1 LKKNSPTL
9 AIINIGQLL
18 TLRSPATGPRA
29 GKNQSDLGIIENGAV
44 LISGDKIL
52 EVGKTSTLK
61 KKTSRKTKVIDAK
74 GKAVTPGLVDC
85 HTHLVFAGSRADEF
99 EQRILGKSY
108 QEIAQMGGGIN
119 ATVAQTRKS
128 SPKELFN
135 LGMERLNRML
145 SFGTTTAE
153 TKSGYGLSTES
164 ELKILEV
171 IKSLRRKHPIDIVPT
186 FLGAHAIPE
195 EFKIYRRDYIRI
207 LTEEMIPQVAKRKL
221 AEFCDVFCENG
232 YFTGEESKKIL
243 EAGKNFGLKPKVHA
257 DELGNTGGSQ
267 VAAEVGAVSADH
279 LVYAIDDDIEKMK
292 KTGVIAVLLP
302 STSFFLNSRYAP
314 ARKMVENGLAVALA
328 TDFNPGTSMTESM
341 QMVMS
346 LGCLN
351 LKMTPAEVI
360 VASTINS
367 AFALNRGEQI
377 GSLEPGKKGDL
388 LIWEVASFKEIPYH
402 YGVNLVQKVIKNGK
416 VAFQN
421 K

>member
-1 LKKNSPTL
+1 MKTASPTL
-9 AIINIGQLL
+9 AILNIGQLL
-18 TLRSPATGPRA
+18 TLRSSATGPRA
-29 GKNQSDLGIIENGAV
+29 GKSQSDLGIIENGAV

-52 EVGKTSTLK
+52 EVGKTPTIK
-61 KKTSRKTKVIDAK
+61 KKFFRKTKVIDAQ
-74 GKAVTPGLVDC
+74 GKVVTPGLVDS

-119 ATVAQTRKS
+119 STVTQTRKA
-128 SPKELFN
+128 SPKELLN

-145 SFGTTTAE
+145 FFGTTTVEA
-153 TKSGYGLSTES
+153 KSGYGLSTES

-171 IKSLRRKHPIDIVPT
+171 IKSLRRKHSIDIVPT

-207 LTEEMIPQVAKRKL
+207 LTEEMIPQVAKKKL

-232 YFTGEESKKIL
+232 YFTVDETRKIL
-243 EAGKNFGLKPKVHA
+243 ETGKTFGLKPKVHA

-267 VAAEVGAVSADH
+267 IAAEVGAVSADH

-292 KTGVIAVLLP
+292 RAGVIAILLP

-314 ARKMVENGLAVALA
+314 ARKMIENGLPVALA

-346 LGCLN
+346 LACLN
-351 LKMTPAEVI
+351 LKMTPAQVM
-360 VASTINS
+360 VAATINS
-367 AFALNRGEQI
+367 AYAINRGEQS
-377 GSLEPGKKGDL
+377 GSLELGKKADL
-388 LIWEVASFKEIPYH
+388 VIWEVANYREIPYH
-402 YGVNLVQKVIKNGK
+402 YGVNLVRTVIKNGK
-416 VAFQN
+416 IAFQN

>member
-1 LKKNSPTL
+1 MKAPSPTL
-9 AIINIGQLL
+9 AIVNISQLL
-18 TLRSPATGPRA
+18 TVRSSVTGPRA
-29 GKNQSDLGIIENGAV
+29 GKNQSDLGIVESGAV

-52 EVGKTSTLK
+52 EVGKTATLK
-61 KKTSRKTKVIDAK
+61 KKISRQTKVIDAK
-74 GKAVTPGLVDC
+74 GKVITPGLVDC

-99 EQRILGKSY
+99 EFRIQGKTY

-119 ATVAQTRKS
+119 STVTQTRKAS
-128 SPKELFN
+128 AKELFKS
-135 LGMERLNRML
+135 GMERLNRML
-145 SFGTTTAE
+145 SFGTTTVEA
-153 TKSGYGLSTES
+153 KSGYGLSTES

-171 IKSLRRKHPIDIVPT
+171 IKSLRRRHTIDIVPT

-232 YFTGEESKKIL
+232 YFSVEESRKIL
-243 EAGKNFGLKPKVHA
+243 ETGKKFGLKPKVHA

-267 VAAEVGAVSADH
+267 VATDVGAISADH

-292 KTGVIAVLLP
+292 RAGVIAVLLP
-302 STSFFLNSRYAP
+302 STSFFLASRYAP
-314 ARKMVENGLAVALA
+314 ARKMIENGLPVALA

-341 QMVMS
+341 PMVMS

-351 LKMTPAEVI
+351 LKMTPAQVM

-367 AFALNRGEQI
+367 AHAINRGEQI
-377 GSLEPGKKGDL
+377 GSLEPGKKADL
-388 LIWEVASFKEIPYH
+388 VIWEVANYREIPYH
-402 YGVNLVQKVIKNGK
+402 YGVNLVRTVIKNGK
-416 VAFQN
+416 IAFQN

>member
-1 LKKNSPTL
+1 MIS
-9 AIINIGQLL
+9 
-18 TLRSPATGPRA
+18 
-29 GKNQSDLGIIENGAV
+29 EN
-44 LISGDKIL
+44 KIL
-52 EVGKTSTLK
+52 EAGKTANLK
-61 KKTSRKTKVIDAK
+61 KKISRQTKVIDVK
-74 GKAVTPGLVDC
+74 DKVVTPGLVDC

-99 EQRILGKSY
+99 ELRIQGKTY

-119 ATVAQTRKS
+119 STVTQTRKAS
-128 SPKELFN
+128 AKELFKS
-135 LGMERLNRML
+135 GMGRLNRML
-145 SFGTTTAE
+145 SFGTTTVEA
-153 TKSGYGLSTES
+153 KSGYGLSTES

-171 IKSLRRKHPIDIVPT
+171 IKSLKRRYTIDIVPT

-232 YFTGEESKKIL
+232 YFSVEESRKIL
-243 EAGKNFGLKPKVHA
+243 ETGKKFGLKPKVHA

-292 KTGVIAVLLP
+292 KAGVIAVLLP

-314 ARKMVENGLAVALA
+314 ARKMIENGLPVALA

-341 QMVMS
+341 PMVMS
-346 LGCLN
+346 LACLN
-351 LKMTPAEVI
+351 LKMNPAEVI
-360 VASTINS
+360 TAATINS
-367 AFALNRGEQI
+367 AYALNRGEQI
-377 GSLEPGKKGDL
+377 GSLETGKKADL
-388 LIWEVASFKEIPYH
+388 LIWEVANYREIPYH
-402 YGVNLVQKVIKNGK
+402 YGVTLVQTVIKNGK
-416 VAFQN
+416 ISFQN

>member
-1 LKKNSPTL
+1 MKAPSPTL
-9 AIINIGQLL
+9 AILNISQLL
-18 TLRSPATGPRA
+18 TLRSSTTGPRA

-52 EVGKTSTLK
+52 EVGKTPTIK
-61 KKTSRKTKVIDAK
+61 KKISRKTKVIDAK
-74 GKAVTPGLVDC
+74 GKVITPGLVDS
-85 HTHLVFAGSRADEF
+85 HTHLIFAGNRADEF
-99 EQRILGKSY
+99 ELRIQGKTY

-119 ATVAQTRKS
+119 STVTQTRKTS
-128 SPKELFN
+128 AKEL
-135 LGMERLNRML
+135 LKSGMERLDRML
-145 SFGTTTAE
+145 SFGTTTVEA
-153 TKSGYGLSTES
+153 KSGYGLSTES

-171 IKSLRRKHPIDIVPT
+171 IKSLRRKHAIDIVPT

-195 EFKIYRRDYIRI
+195 EFKIYRRDYLRL

-232 YFTGEESKKIL
+232 YFSVEESKNIL
-243 EAGKNFGLKPKVHA
+243 ETGKKFGLNPKVHA

-267 VAAEVGAVSADH
+267 VASDVGAVSADH
-279 LVYAIDDDIEKMK
+279 LVYAIDDDIERMK
-292 KTGVIAVLLP
+292 KAGVIAVLLP

-314 ARKMVENGLAVALA
+314 ARKMIENGLPVALS

-341 QMVMS
+341 PMVMS
-346 LGCLN
+346 LACLN

-377 GSLEPGKKGDL
+377 GSLETGKKADL
-388 LIWEVASFKEIPYH
+388 LIWEVANYREIPYH
-402 YGVNLVQKVIKNGK
+402 YGVNLVQTVIKDGK
-416 VAFQN
+416 VAHQN

>member
-1 LKKNSPTL
+1 MKKISPTL
-9 AIINIGQLL
+9 ALVNISQLL
-18 TLRSPATGPRA
+18 TLRSSVTGPRA

-52 EVGKTSTLK
+52 EVGKTKSLK
-61 KKTSRKTKVIDAK
+61 KKIPRKTKVINAQNRV
-74 GKAVTPGLVDC
+74 VTPGLVDS
-85 HTHLVFAGSRADEF
+85 HTHLVFAGNRADEF
-99 EQRILGKSY
+99 EQRILGKTY

-119 ATVAQTRKS
+119 STVTQTRKA

-145 SFGTTTAE
+145 SLGTTTVEA
-153 TKSGYGLSTES
+153 KSGYGLSTES

-171 IKSLRRKHPIDIVPT
+171 IKSLRRKHTIDIVPT

-207 LTEEMIPQVAKRKL
+207 LTEEMLPQVAKRKL

-232 YFTGEESKKIL
+232 YFTVEECKKIL
-243 EAGKNFGLKPKVHA
+243 ETGKSFGLKPKVHA

-267 VAAEVGAVSADH
+267 VAAEVGAFSADH

-292 KTGVIAVLLP
+292 KAGVIAVLLP

-314 ARKMVENGLAVALA
+314 ARKMIENGLSVALA

-341 QMVMS
+341 PMVMS

-351 LKMTPAEVI
+351 LKMSPSEVI

-367 AFALNRGEQI
+367 AYAINRGEQI
-377 GSLEPGKKGDL
+377 GSLEPGKKADL
-388 LIWEVASFKEIPYH
+388 VIWEVASFKEIPYH
-402 YGVNLVQKVIKNGK
+402 YGVNLVQTVIKNGK
-416 VAFQN
+416 IAFQN

>member
-1 LKKNSPTL
+1 MKKNSPTL

>member
-1 LKKNSPTL
+1 MKTTSPTL
-9 AIINIGQLL
+9 AILNISQLL
-18 TLRSPATGPRA
+18 TLRSSATGPRT
-29 GKNQSDLGIIENGAV
+29 GKNQADLGIIENGAV

-52 EVGKTSTLK
+52 EVGRTATLRK
-61 KKTSRKTKVIDAK
+61 KVSRKTRVIDAQ
-74 GKAVTPGLVDC
+74 GRVVTPGLVDS
-85 HTHLVFAGSRADEF
+85 HTHLVFAGNRADEF
-99 EQRILGKSY
+99 ELRIQGKTY

-119 ATVAQTRKS
+119 STVTQTRKAS
-128 SPKELFN
+128 AKELFKS
-135 LGMERLNRML
+135 GMERLNRML
-145 SFGTTTAE
+145 SFGTTAVE
-153 TKSGYGLSTES
+153 IKSGYGLSTES

-171 IKSLRRKHPIDIVPT
+171 IKSLRRKHAIDIVST

-232 YFTGEESKKIL
+232 YFTVEESRKIL
-243 EAGKNFGLKPKVHA
+243 ETGKKFGLKPKVHA

-267 VAAEVGAVSADH
+267 VATDVGAISADH

-292 KTGVIAVLLP
+292 RAGVIAVLLP

-314 ARKMVENGLAVALA
+314 ARKMIENGLPVALA

-351 LKMTPAEVI
+351 LKMTPAQVM

-367 AFALNRGEQI
+367 AHAINRGEQI
-377 GSLEPGKKGDL
+377 GSLEPGKKADL
-388 LIWEVASFKEIPYH
+388 VIWEVANYREIPYH
-402 YGVNLVQKVIKNGK
+402 YGVNLVRTVIKNGK
-416 VAFQN
+416 IAFQN

>member
-1 LKKNSPTL
+1 MKAPSPTL
-9 AIINIGQLL
+9 AIVNIGQLL
-18 TLRSPATGPRA
+18 TLRSSATGPRA

-44 LISGDKIL
+44 LISGDKFL
-52 EVGKTSTLK
+52 EIGKTPTIRK
-61 KKTSRKTKVIDAK
+61 KISRKTKVIDAK
-74 GKAVTPGLVDC
+74 GKVITPGLVDC

-99 EQRILGKSY
+99 ELRIQGKTY

-119 ATVAQTRKS
+119 STVTQTRKAS
-128 SPKELFN
+128 AKELFKS
-135 LGMERLNRML
+135 GMERLNLML
-145 SFGTTTAE
+145 SFGTTTVEA
-153 TKSGYGLSTES
+153 KSGYGLSTES

-171 IKSLRRKHPIDIVPT
+171 IKSLRRKHTIDIVPT

-207 LTEEMIPQVAKRKL
+207 LTEEMIPLVAKKKL

-232 YFTGEESKKIL
+232 YFSVEESRKIL
-243 EAGKNFGLKPKVHA
+243 ETGKKFGLKPKVHA

-267 VAAEVGAVSADH
+267 VAADAGAISADH

-314 ARKMVENGLAVALA
+314 ARKMIENGLPVALA

-346 LGCLN
+346 LACVN
-351 LKMTPAEVI
+351 LKMTSAEAL

-367 AFALNRGEQI
+367 AYAINRGQQV
-377 GSLEPGKKGDL
+377 GSLEPGKKADIV
-388 LIWEVASFKEIPYH
+388 IWEVAGFKEIPYH
-402 YGVNLVQKVIKNGK
+402 YGVNLVQTVIKNGK
-416 VAFQN
+416 IAFQN
-421 K
+421 R